1 MSSYVPLSGLSLRDI
16 EYVVAVDDLR
26 NFSRAAERCGVS
38 QAGLSE
44 QVRKLEQLLGVSLF
58 ERSRRHVALTAD
70 GEKLL
75 GLCRE
80 VLASARNL
88 LEVAR
93 AHTGPLDG
101 LLRIGVIPTLGPYY
115 LPELLPQL
123 RKVYPHLG
131 LRLSEMTTPVL
142 CKSLR
147 EGTLDLALMASLPL
161 PDTLVEEPIF
171 EEPFLAVFPSTHPLA
186 RRTRLRLNELAREDL
201 LLLED
206 GHCLRDQALSLC
218 ATQRSHDERLATSLE
233 MLWHMI
239 AAEEGFSLV
248 PQLALR
254 NRTELETL
262 VHVQPLVEKEARRVI
277 SLVWRQCDPR
287 GPAFRELAAFLRTVV
302 PEGCR
307 ALKAGEKIVRP
318 RKRPAPSAA
327 KAALTQ
333 TAGP

>member
-1 MSSYVPLSGLSLRDI
+1 MSSSYVPLSGLSLRDI

-70 GEKLL
+70 GEKLIS
-75 GLCRE
+75 LCRE

-101 LLRIGVIPTLGPYY
+101 LLRVGVIPTLGPYY

-123 RKVYPHLG
+123 RDAYPQLG
-131 LRLSEMTTPVL
+131 LRLSEVTTPHL
-142 CKSLR
+142 CRALR
-147 EGTLDLALMASLPL
+147 EGSLDLGLMASLPL
-161 PDTLVEEPIF
+161 PDTLVEEPLF
-171 EEPFLAVFPSTHPLA
+171 EEPFLAVFPQKH
-186 RRTRLRLNELAREDL
+186 ELAHRSRVRLSQLNRPDL

-218 ATQRSHDERLATSLE
+218 ATARPQEERLATSLE

-239 AAEEGFSLV
+239 AAEEGFSLI

-287 GPAFRELAAFLRTVV
+287 GPAFRELASFLRHAV

-307 ALKAGEKIVRP
+307 PLGDGEKITRP
-318 RKRPAPSAA
+318 RKRKLP
-327 KAALTQ
+327 T
-333 TAGP
+333 T